1 MLERALGFDACAGAT
16 LDALIAAGHVHR
28 MVKGEALVRRGD
40 PFDHLGILVAG
51 SLESRVLVETGVRH
65 LLHFLQPGDLF
76 GITTCCDGGPHVVD
90 LIARGDDVVTL
101 LVPGAT
107 VRALS
112 AGDPG
117 LPQALARQLAFRG
130 RELYERLVSDSS
142 MELTTRLA
150 RLIVGFTRQYGIDR
164 PGGRELAFKASQADF
179 ADILGATRQSVNA
192 AFHRFREEG
201 LIATRYSTITVIDF
215 ERLCAY
221 ADVAMD
227 AGQSSPMFWPPL
239 ASSVRN

>member
-1 MLERALGFDACAGAT
+1 MLERALGFSACAVAT
-16 LDALIAAGHVHR
+16 LDALIAAGRVHQ
-28 MVKGEALVRRGD
+28 MAKGEALVRRGD

-51 SLESRVLVETGVRH
+51 SLESRVLVESGVRH
-65 LLHFLQPGDLF
+65 LLHFLQPGDVF

-90 LIARGDDVVTL
+90 LIARGGDVVTL
-101 LVPGAT
+101 MVPGAV
-107 VRALS
+107 VRTLS

-130 RELYERLVSDSS
+130 RELYERLVADSS
-142 MELTTRLA
+142 MELTARLA
-150 RLIVGFTRQYGIDR
+150 RLIVGFTRHYGIDR
-164 PGGRELAFKASQADF
+164 PAGRELSFKASQADF
-179 ADILGATRQSVNA
+179 ADMLGATRQSVNA

-215 ERLCAY
+215 DRLCEC
-221 ADVAMD
+221 ADIPKD
-227 AGQSSPMFWPPL
+227 PGQSSTMLWPPL